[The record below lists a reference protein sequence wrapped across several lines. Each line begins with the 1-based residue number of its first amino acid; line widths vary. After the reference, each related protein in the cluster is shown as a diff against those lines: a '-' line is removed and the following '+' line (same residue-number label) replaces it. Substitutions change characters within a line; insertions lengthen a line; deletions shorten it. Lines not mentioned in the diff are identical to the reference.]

1 MRHCLACDA
10 QYLEGQ
16 NDCPACGNRPKI
28 VEGFT
33 AYAPDLAQ
41 ESEGFDAS
49 YFPVLARLE
58 ASNFWFKARNELILW
73 ALARYCGGFR
83 SYLEIGCGTGYVLSG
98 VARRFPDAV
107 LSASEIFTA
116 GLGFAAERVPSA
128 AFMQMDARRIP
139 FSEEFDVVGAFD
151 VVEHIK
157 DDEAA
162 LAQAYKALKPGGHL
176 LLTVPQHAWLW
187 SPSDDYARH
196 ERRYSKA
203 ELHEKVRTAGFR
215 LKRSSS
221 FVSLLLP
228 LMLISR
234 LSSKKKQVEF
244 DPIDEF
250 RLTPWMDAAF
260 YQALALERGMIR
272 LGVNFPAG
280 GSRLLVA
287 QKA

>member
-10 QYLEGQ
+10 QYIEGQ
-16 NDCPACGNRPKI
+16 NDCPACGNRPEI

-33 AYAPDLAQ
+33 AYAPELAK
-41 ESEGFDAS
+41 EGGGFDAS

-58 ASNFWFKARNELILW
+58 ESNFWFNARNELILW
-73 ALARYCGGFR
+73 ALARYCEGFR

-98 VARRFPDAV
+98 VASRFPEAV

-139 FSEEFDVVGAFD
+139 FREEFDVVGAFD

-157 DDEAA
+157 EDEAV

-176 LLTVPQHAWLW
+176 LMTVPQHAWLW

-196 ERRYSKA
+196 ERRYSAA
-203 ELHEKVRTAGFR
+203 ELHEKVCAAGFR
-215 LKRSSS
+215 LRCSTS

-234 LSSKKKQVEF
+234 LNSKSKHEPY
-244 DPIDEF
+244 DPTDEF
-250 RLTPWMDAAF
+250 KLSTWMNAAF
-260 YQALALERGMIR
+260 YRVMAIERGMIK
-272 LGVNFPAG
+272 LGVHFPVG
-280 GSRLLVA
+280 GSRLLVV

>member
-1 MRHCLACDA
+1 MKHCLACDA

-16 NDCPACGNRPKI
+16 SDCPACGNRPGI

-33 AYAPDLAQ
+33 AYAPELAQ
-41 ESEGFDAS
+41 EGGGFDAS

-58 ASNFWFKARNELILW
+58 ASNFWFKARSELILW

-151 VVEHIK
+151 VMEHIK
-157 DDEAA
+157 EDEAV
-162 LAQAYKALKPGGHL
+162 LAQTYKALKPRGHL

-196 ERRYSKA
+196 ERRYLKA
-203 ELHEKVRTAGFR
+203 ELHEKVRSAGFR
-215 LKRSSS
+215 LQRSSS

-234 LSSKKKQVEF
+234 LSSRKKQVEF
-244 DPIDEF
+244 DPTNEF
-250 RLTPWMDAAF
+250 KLPAWMNAGF
-260 YQALALERGMIR
+260 YQALALECRMIR
-272 LGVNFPAG
+272 LGVNFPVG
-280 GSRLLVA
+280 GSRFLVA

>member
-16 NDCPACGNRPKI
+16 NDCPTCGNRPKI

-41 ESEGFDAS
+41 EGGGFDAS

-73 ALARYCGGFR
+73 ALARYCGDFR

-107 LSASEIFTA
+107 LSASELFTA

-157 DDEAA
+157 EDEAVME
-162 LAQAYKALKPGGHL
+162 QAYKALKPGGHL

-215 LKRSSS
+215 LQRSSS
-221 FVSLLLP
+221 FVSLLSP

-260 YQALALERGMIR
+260 YQAMALERRMIS
-272 LGVNFPAG
+272 LGVNFPVG

>member
-1 MRHCLACDA
+1 MKHCLTCNAR
-10 QYLEGQ
+10 YPSEKSV
-16 NDCPACGNRPKI
+16 CPTCGRSAATAD
-28 VEGFT
+28 GFV
-33 AYAPDLAQ
+33 AYAPELAH
-41 ESEGFDAS
+41 EGGGFDAA
-49 YFPVLARLE
+49 YFPVLAGLE
-58 ASNFWFKARNELILW
+58 GANFWFKARNELILW

-107 LSASEIFTA
+107 LSASELFTA

-157 DDEAA
+157 EDEAV

-215 LKRSSS
+215 LQRSSS

-234 LSSKKKQVEF
+234 LSSKKKQAEF
-244 DPIDEF
+244 DPTDEF
-250 RLTPWMDAAF
+250 KLPAWMNAAF

-272 LGVNFPAG
+272 LGVNFPVG

>member
-1 MRHCLACDA
+1 MRRCLACDA

-16 NDCPACGNRPKI
+16 SDCPACGNRPK
-28 VEGFT
+28 VVDGFT
-33 AYAPDLAQ
+33 AYAPELAQ
-41 ESEGFDAS
+41 KGGGFEAS

-58 ASNFWFKARNELILW
+58 DSNFWFMARNELILW
-73 ALARYCGGFR
+73 ALAKYCGGFS
-83 SYLEIGCGTGYVLSG
+83 SYLEIGCGTGHVLSG
-98 VARRFPDAV
+98 VARRFPEAV
-107 LSASEIFTA
+107 LSASEIFTS
-116 GLGFAAERVPSA
+116 GLGFAEERVPSA
-128 AFMQMDARRIP
+128 AFMQMDARHIP

-157 DDEAA
+157 EDEAV
-162 LAQAYKALKPGGHL
+162 LAQAYKALRPGGHL

-203 ELHEKVRTAGFR
+203 ELHEKVREVGFR
-215 LKRSSS
+215 LQRSSS

-244 DPIDEF
+244 DPTDEF
-250 RLTPWMDAAF
+250 KLPFWMNAVF
-260 YQALALERGMIR
+260 YQTLALERGMIR
-272 LGVNFPAG
+272 LGVNFPVG

-287 QKA
+287 QKV

>member
-10 QYLEGQ
+10 QYFDGQ
-16 NDCPACGNRPKI
+16 SDCPVCGHRPKI

-33 AYAPDLAQ
+33 AYAPELAQ
-41 ESEGFDAS
+41 EGGGFDAS
-49 YFPVLARLE
+49 YFPVLAQLE
-58 ASNFWFKARNELILW
+58 ESNFWFKARNELILW
-73 ALARYCGGFR
+73 ALAKYCGDFR

-98 VARRFPDAV
+98 VARRFPEAV
-107 LSASEIFTA
+107 LSAGEIFTA
-116 GLGFAAERVPSA
+116 GLGFAEERVSSA
-128 AFMQMDARRIP
+128 AFMQMDARHIP

-157 DDEAA
+157 EDEAV
-162 LAQAYKALKPGGHL
+162 LAQAYKALRPGGHL
-176 LLTVPQHAWLW
+176 LLTVPQHVWLW

-203 ELHEKVRTAGFR
+203 ELHEKVRKAGFR

-244 DPIDEF
+244 DPTDEF
-250 RLTPWMDAAF
+250 KIPFWMNAAF
-260 YQALALERGMIR
+260 YQTLALERAMIR
-272 LGVNFPAG
+272 LGVNFPVG

-287 QKA
+287 QKV